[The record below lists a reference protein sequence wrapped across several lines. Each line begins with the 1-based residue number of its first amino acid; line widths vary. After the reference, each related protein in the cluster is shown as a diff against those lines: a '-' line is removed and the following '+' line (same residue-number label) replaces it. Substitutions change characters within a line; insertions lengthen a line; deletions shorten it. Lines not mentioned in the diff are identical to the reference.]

1 MFQVI
6 VTKIDYQDN
15 TFSEVSRFS
24 LPAGPATQLRRHS
37 NGLVSVLED
46 SANLVFMKYAGLTGV
61 KLDGTLYLQHGPV
74 LAYTFF
80 NPITDDKVSENL
92 LLTANTDNKL
102 YLYKSKANFE
112 GKTMDIQCR

>member
-1 MFQVI
+1 M
-6 VTKIDYQDN
+6 
-15 TFSEVSRFS
+15 
-24 LPAGPATQLRRHS
+24 
-37 NGLVSVLED
+37 VSVLEEGD
-46 SANLVFMKYAGLTGV
+46 NLVFLKYAGLNGL
-61 KLDGTLYLQHGPV
+61 KIDRTLYLNLKNNPV

-92 LLTANTDNKL
+92 LLTANTNNKL